1 MVTEQQRTAA
11 GPELAEGTYW
21 LRRVANSS
29 AIHPLIAPAQEDFVT
44 DVSVQPVG
52 DAARGVPTAGSMA
65 VRMLIPLVAGAAVSI
80 ASESLLTASQPDTLL
95 RGALSVAIG
104 GCLSAFGLTT
114 LLIRPLTRSRADL
127 QVRYQEAV
135 AEALR
140 DPLTGLGNHRAF
152 QEELDSQIENATRYD
167 VPVSLVLIDLD
178 EFKQIN
184 DSAGHA
190 AGDQTLASFGRLVR
204 SVLRKVDRPFR
215 IGGDEFALLL
225 PHTDAD
231 AAHIVARRLL
241 VSALQPNV
249 RDPKVKPLS
258 FSAGISSMPS
268 PATSRTELYAQ
279 ADTALHGAKRAGR
292 TEVLVFHPGTEIGA
306 TAAGAS
312 AAIAEVIEQNLLR
325 PVFQPIVDLGSGGTL
340 GYEGLIRPVPPA
352 PYADPTSLFAAAE
365 ASGHVV
371 ALDLACVETIVA
383 AAARMPKEL
392 FLSVNMSPH
401 TVEAPEFSAPIMLS
415 ILARHDFPPDRLI
428 IELTEHQ
435 PIADLERVRHKLD
448 SCRSAGIRLAADD
461 LGAGNSGLRLLSDLR
476 FDVVKVDLGL
486 IQRSSTSAPSSA
498 VVESIV
504 AFASRTG
511 ALVIG
516 EGVEHE
522 EQVAQLTELG
532 VTAAQGYLFSRPGPL
547 PDWAGETRL
556 KRAVDRQTRPAVG
569 AEDADLDA
577 WRRKIGLATPAA

>member
-1 MVTEQQRTAA
+1 M
-11 GPELAEGTYW
+11 
-21 LRRVANSS
+21 
-29 AIHPLIAPAQEDFVT
+29 
-44 DVSVQPVG
+44 
-52 DAARGVPTAGSMA
+52 
-65 VRMLIPLVAGAAVSI
+65 
-80 ASESLLTASQPDTLL
+80 
-95 RGALSVAIG
+95 
-104 GCLSAFGLTT
+104 
-114 LLIRPLTRSRADL
+114 
-127 QVRYQEAV
+127 
-135 AEALR
+135 
-140 DPLTGLGNHRAF
+140 
-152 QEELDSQIENATRYD
+152 
-167 VPVSLVLIDLD
+167 
-178 EFKQIN
+178 
-184 DSAGHA
+184 
-190 AGDQTLASFGRLVR
+190 
-204 SVLRKVDRPFR
+204 LRKVDRPFR

-258 FSAGISSMPS
+258 FSAGISSLPS

-292 TEVLVFHPGTEIGA
+292 TEVLVFQPGTEIGA
-306 TAAGAS
+306 TTAGRLGRHRRGDRAEPAATRLSADRRPRLRRDARLRGSHPPRAAGA
-312 AAIAEVIEQNLLR
+312 
-325 PVFQPIVDLGSGGTL
+325 
-340 GYEGLIRPVPPA
+340 VPDPA
-352 PYADPTSLFAAAE
+352 SLFAAAE

-371 ALDLACVETIVA
+371 ALDLACVEAIVA

-392 FLSVNMSPH
+392 FLSVNMSPR
-401 TVEAPEFSAPIMLS
+401 TIEAPEFSAPIMLN
-415 ILARHDFPPDRLI
+415 ILARHDFPPERLI

-435 PIADLERVRHKLD
+435 PIADLERVRKKFD
-448 SCRSAGIRLAADD
+448 TCRSAGIRLAADD

-556 KRAVDRQTRPAVG
+556 KRAVDRQARPALG

>member
-1 MVTEQQRTAA
+1 M
-11 GPELAEGTYW
+11 
-21 LRRVANSS
+21 
-29 AIHPLIAPAQEDFVT
+29 T
-44 DVSVQPVG
+44 DASVQPDG
-52 DAARGVPTAGSMA
+52 GTRRGVPTTASMA
-65 VRMLIPLVAGAAVSI
+65 VRMLVPLIAGAATSI
-80 ASESLLTASQPDTLL
+80 AAETLLSASVPNSLLRAV
-95 RGALSVAIG
+95 AAIG
-104 GCLSAFGLTT
+104 IGTGLSALGLATM
-114 LLIRPLTRSRADL
+114 LIRPLTQSRADL

-135 AEALR
+135 ADALR

-152 QEELDSQIENATRYD
+152 QEELDSQIESATRYD
-167 VPVSLVLIDLD
+167 VPVALVLIDLD

-190 AGDQTLASFGRLVR
+190 VGDQTLAAFGRLVG

-215 IGGDEFALLL
+215 IGGDEFAILL

-241 VSALQPNV
+241 VSSLQPNV

-258 FSAGISSMPS
+258 FSAGISSLPS
-268 PATSRTELYAQ
+268 PATTRTQLYTQ
-279 ADTALHGAKRAGR
+279 ADTALHAAKHGGR
-292 TEVLVFHPGTEIGA
+292 TEILVFDPEAQI
-306 TAAGAS
+306 AASAASTS

-325 PVFQPIVDLGSGGTL
+325 PVFQPIVNLATGATL
-340 GYEGLIRPVPPA
+340 GYEGLIRPIPPA
-352 PYADPTSLFAAAE
+352 PYPDPTSMFWAAE
-365 ASGHVV
+365 QSGHVV
-371 ALDLACVETIVA
+371 PLDLACMETIVA
-383 AAARMPKEL
+383 AAAKMPKEL
-392 FLSVNMSPH
+392 FLSVNMSPR
-401 TVEAPEFSAPIMLS
+401 TIESPEFSAPAMLN
-415 ILARHDFPPDRLI
+415 ILARYDFPPERLV

-435 PIADLERVRHKLD
+435 PIDDLERVRSKLAT
-448 SCRSAGIRLAADD
+448 CRTAGIRLAADD
-461 LGAGNSGLRLLSDLR
+461 LGSGNSGLKLLSDLH

-486 IQRSSTSAPSSA
+486 IQRSSTSGPSSA

-511 ALVIG
+511 ALIIG

-547 PDWAGETRL
+547 PDWAGEMRL
-556 KRAVDRQTRPAVG
+556 KRAADRQPRPVVS
-569 AEDADLDA
+569 DADPDLDA

>member
-1 MVTEQQRTAA
+1 M
-11 GPELAEGTYW
+11 
-21 LRRVANSS
+21 
-29 AIHPLIAPAQEDFVT
+29 T
-44 DVSVQPVG
+44 DVSAQPEG
-52 DAARGVPTAGSMA
+52 SAKSGVPSTASMA
-65 VRMLIPLVAGAAVSI
+65 VRMLIPLIAGAAASI
-80 ASESLLTASQPDTLL
+80 AAMTLL
-95 RGALSVAIG
+95 APSVPNSLVRAAAAIG
-104 GCLSAFGLTT
+104 IGACLSAFGLAVM
-114 LLIRPLTRSRADL
+114 LIRPLTRSRADL

-152 QEELDSQIENATRYD
+152 QEELDSQIESATRYD
-167 VPVSLVLIDLD
+167 VPVALVLIDLD

-184 DSAGHA
+184 DSAGHGV
-190 AGDQTLASFGRLVR
+190 GDQTLASFGRLVG

-215 IGGDEFALLL
+215 IGGDEFAILL
-225 PHTDAD
+225 PHTDAN

-258 FSAGISSMPS
+258 FSAGISSLPN
-268 PATSRTELYAQ
+268 PATSRNQLYTQ
-279 ADTALHGAKRAGR
+279 ADTALHAAKRAGR
-292 TEVLVFHPGTEIGA
+292 TEVLVFDEGKATGA
-306 TAAGAS
+306 TAASTS
-312 AAIAEVIEQNLLR
+312 AAIAEVIGQNLLR
-325 PVFQPIVDLGSGGTL
+325 PVFQPIVDLATGGTL
-340 GYEGLIRPVPPA
+340 GYEGLIRPVPPE
-352 PYADPTSLFAAAE
+352 PYADPVSLFAAAE

-371 ALDLACVETIVA
+371 PLDLACVEAIVA

-392 FLSVNMSPH
+392 FLSVNMSPR
-401 TVEAPEFSAPIMLS
+401 TIEAPEFSAPVMLN
-415 ILARHDFPPDRLI
+415 ILARYDFPPDRLI
-428 IELTEHQ
+428 IELTERQ
-435 PIADLERVRHKLD
+435 PIADLERVRHILD
-448 SCRSAGIRLAADD
+448 TCRSAGIRLAADD
-461 LGAGNSGLRLLSDLR
+461 LGSGNSGLKLLSDLR

-532 VTAAQGYLFSRPGPL
+532 VTAAQGFLFSRPGPL
-547 PDWAGETRL
+547 PDWAGEMRL
-556 KRAVDRQTRPAVG
+556 KRAVDRQTRPVTG
-569 AEDADLDA
+569 EVDGDLDA

>member
-1 MVTEQQRTAA
+1 MTDASVR
-11 GPELAEGTYW
+11 PEGSTK
-21 LRRVANSS
+21 VG
-29 AIHPLIAPAQEDFVT
+29 IPTPA
-44 DVSVQPVG
+44 
-52 DAARGVPTAGSMA
+52 SMA
-65 VRMLIPLVAGAAVSI
+65 ARMLIPLAAGATVSI
-80 ASESLLTASQPDTLL
+80 AAESLLSATLPNGLVRASIGIGIGTC
-95 RGALSVAIG
+95 LSVV
-104 GCLSAFGLTT
+104 GLAVM
-114 LLIRPLTRSRADL
+114 LIRPLTRSRADL
-127 QVRYQEAV
+127 QVRYQEAM
-135 AEALR
+135 ADALR

-152 QEELDSQIENATRYD
+152 QEELDSQIETATRYD
-167 VPVSLVLIDLD
+167 VPVALVLIDLD

-190 AGDQTLASFGRLVR
+190 VGDQTLASFGKLVG

-225 PHTDAD
+225 PHTDAE

-249 RDPKVKPLS
+249 RDPKIKPLS
-258 FSAGISSMPS
+258 FSAGVSSLPD
-268 PATSRTELYAQ
+268 PATSRGELYMQ
-279 ADTALHGAKRAGR
+279 ADTALHAAKRAGR
-292 TEVLVFHPGTEIGA
+292 TEVLVFDPGAEIA
-306 TAAGAS
+306 TTAASTS
-312 AAIAEVIEQNLLR
+312 AAIAEVIEQRLLR
-325 PVFQPIVDLGSGGTL
+325 PVFQPIVDLATGGTL

-365 ASGHVV
+365 ESGHVV
-371 ALDLACVETIVA
+371 SLDLACVEVIVA

-392 FLSVNMSPH
+392 FLSVNMSPR
-401 TVEAPEFSAPIMLS
+401 TIEAPEFSAPTMLN
-415 ILARHDFPPDRLI
+415 ILARYDFPPDRVI

-435 PIADLERVRHKLD
+435 PIADLERVRHKLG
-448 SCRSAGIRLAADD
+448 SCRKAGMRMAADD
-461 LGAGNSGLRLLSDLR
+461 LGAGNSGLKLLSDLH

-516 EGVEHE
+516 EGVERE
-522 EQVAQLTELG
+522 EQVEQLTQLG

-547 PDWAGETRL
+547 PDWAGEIRL
-556 KRAVDRQTRPAVG
+556 KRAADQQTRPVAG
-569 AEDADLDA
+569 DRDGDPDLDA
-577 WRRKIGLATPAA
+577 WRRKIGLASPAA

>member
-1 MVTEQQRTAA
+1 M
-11 GPELAEGTYW
+11 
-21 LRRVANSS
+21 
-29 AIHPLIAPAQEDFVT
+29 T
-44 DVSVQPVG
+44 DASVQPEG
-52 DAARGVPTAGSMA
+52 STTRSVPTTASMA
-65 VRMLIPLVAGAAVSI
+65 VRMLIPLIAGAAVSI
-80 ASESLLTASQPDTLL
+80 AAVSLLTASVPHSLV
-95 RGALSVAIG
+95 RAVMAIG
-104 GCLSAFGLTT
+104 IGACLSAFGLATM
-114 LLIRPLTRSRADL
+114 LIRPLTRSRADL
-127 QVRYQEAV
+127 QVRYQEAI
-135 AEALR
+135 ADALR
-140 DPLTGLGNHRAF
+140 DALTGLGNHRAF
-152 QEELDSQIENATRYD
+152 QEELDSQVENATRYD

-190 AGDQTLASFGRLVR
+190 IGDQTLASFGRLVG

-215 IGGDEFALLL
+215 IGGDEFAILL

-258 FSAGISSMPS
+258 FSAGISSLPS
-268 PATSRTELYAQ
+268 PAMSRTQLYTQ
-279 ADTALHGAKRAGR
+279 ADTALHAAKHAGR
-292 TEVLVFHPGTEIGA
+292 TEVLVFDPDEEITA
-306 TAAGAS
+306 TAASTS

-325 PVFQPIVDLGSGGTL
+325 PVFQPIVNLATGGTL

-352 PYADPTSLFAAAE
+352 PYADPASLFAAAE

-371 ALDLACVETIVA
+371 PLDLACVEVIVA
-383 AAARMPKEL
+383 AAAKLPKDL
-392 FLSVNMSPH
+392 FLSVNMSPR
-401 TVEAPEFSAPIMLS
+401 TIEAPEFSVPVMLN

-428 IELTEHQ
+428 IELTERQ
-435 PIADLERVRHKLD
+435 PIADLDRVRHKLD
-448 SCRSAGIRLAADD
+448 ACRKAGMRMAADD

-486 IQRSSTSAPSSA
+486 VQRSSPGARSSA

-522 EQVAQLTELG
+522 EQVRQLTGLG

-547 PDWAGETRL
+547 PDWAGEMRL
-556 KRAVDRQTRPAVG
+556 KRAADRQTRTVASD
-569 AEDADLDA
+569 EDPDLDA

>member
-1 MVTEQQRTAA
+1 LVSDASVPPDGGTGKGVLSTA
-11 GPELAEGTYW
+11 
-21 LRRVANSS
+21 
-29 AIHPLIAPAQEDFVT
+29 
-44 DVSVQPVG
+44 
-52 DAARGVPTAGSMA
+52 SMA
-65 VRMLIPLVAGAAVSI
+65 VRLLVPLVAGATVSI
-80 ASESLLTASQPDTLL
+80 AADSFLTDVQPNSLLRA
-95 RGALSVAIG
+95 AIAIG
-104 GCLSAFGLTT
+104 IGASLTAIGLATM
-114 LLIRPLTRSRADL
+114 LIGPLTRSRAAL

-135 AEALR
+135 ADALR

-152 QEELDSQIENATRYD
+152 QEELDAQIESATRYS

-190 AGDQTLASFGRLVR
+190 TGDQTLAWFGKLVG

-241 VSALQPNV
+241 VSSLQPNV

-258 FSAGISSMPS
+258 FSAGVSSLPT
-268 PATSRTELYAQ
+268 PASSRTELYTQ
-279 ADTALHGAKRAGR
+279 ADTALHAAKRSGR
-292 TEVLVFHPGTEIGA
+292 TEVVVFEPGTEVGA
-306 TAAGAS
+306 TPAGTS
-312 AAIAEVIEQNLLR
+312 AAIAEVIELSLLR
-325 PVFQPIVDLGSGGTL
+325 PVYQPIVNLATGGTL
-340 GYEGLIRPVPPA
+340 GYEGLIRPTPPA
-352 PYADPTSLFAAAE
+352 PYPDPASLFAAAE

-371 ALDLACVETIVA
+371 PLDLACVEVIVA
-383 AAARMPKEL
+383 AAAKMPKEL
-392 FLSVNMSPH
+392 FLSVNMSPR
-401 TVEAPEFSAPIMLS
+401 TIEAPEFSAPAMLN
-415 ILARHDFPPDRLI
+415 ILARYDFPPDRLV

-448 SCRSAGIRLAADD
+448 TCRSAGIRLAADD

-516 EGVEHE
+516 EGVEQE
-522 EQVAQLTELG
+522 EQVVQLMQLG

-547 PDWAGETRL
+547 PDWAGEMRL
-556 KRAVDRQTRPAVG
+556 KRAADRQTRPIEA
-569 AEDADLDA
+569 ADDSDLDN
-577 WRRKIGLATPAA
+577 WRRKIGLATPSA

>member
-1 MVTEQQRTAA
+1 
-11 GPELAEGTYW
+11 
-21 LRRVANSS
+21 
-29 AIHPLIAPAQEDFVT
+29 VT
-44 DVSVQPVG
+44 DSSVQPDG
-52 DAARGVPTAGSMA
+52 GTKRGVPTAASMA
-65 VRMLIPLVAGAAVSI
+65 VRMLIPLIAGAAASI
-80 ASESLLTASQPDTLL
+80 AAETLLSPSVPNSLLRAVLAIGIGT
-95 RGALSVAIG
+95 ALSAVSLA
-104 GCLSAFGLTT
+104 TM
-114 LLIRPLTRSRADL
+114 LILPLTRSRADL

-135 AEALR
+135 ADALR

-152 QEELDSQIENATRYD
+152 QEELDTQIENATRYD
-167 VPVSLVLIDLD
+167 VPVALVLIDLD

-184 DSAGHA
+184 DTAGHA
-190 AGDQTLASFGRLVR
+190 VGDQTLAAFGRLVG

-215 IGGDEFALLL
+215 IGGDEFAILL
-225 PHTDAD
+225 PHTDSD

-241 VSALQPNV
+241 VSSLQPNV

-258 FSAGISSMPS
+258 FSAGISSLPS
-268 PATSRTELYAQ
+268 AATTRTQLYTQ
-279 ADTALHGAKRAGR
+279 ADTALHAAKHGGR
-292 TEVLVFHPGTEIGA
+292 TEVLVFDPEAQIPA
-306 TAAGAS
+306 SAASTS

-325 PVFQPIVDLGSGGTL
+325 PVFQPIVNLATGGTL

-352 PYADPTSLFAAAE
+352 PYADPASLFAAAE

-371 ALDLACVETIVA
+371 PLDLACVEVIVA
-383 AAARMPKEL
+383 AAAKLPREL
-392 FLSVNMSPH
+392 FLSVNMSPR
-401 TVEAPEFSAPIMLS
+401 TVEAPEFSAPAMLN
-415 ILARHDFPPDRLI
+415 ILARYDFPPERLI

-448 SCRSAGIRLAADD
+448 ACRSAGMRMAADD
-461 LGAGNSGLRLLSDLR
+461 LGAGNSGLKLLSDLH

-486 IQRSSTSAPSSA
+486 IQRSSTSGPSSA

-547 PDWAGETRL
+547 PDWAGEMRL
-556 KRAVDRQTRPAVG
+556 MRAADRQTRPVAG
-569 AEDADLDA
+569 DEDPDLDA

>member
-1 MVTEQQRTAA
+1 M
-11 GPELAEGTYW
+11 
-21 LRRVANSS
+21 
-29 AIHPLIAPAQEDFVT
+29 T
-44 DVSVQPVG
+44 DSSVQPEG
-52 DAARGVPTAGSMA
+52 GTKRGVPTAASMA
-65 VRMLIPLVAGAAVSI
+65 VRMLIPLIAGAAASI
-80 ASESLLTASQPDTLL
+80 AAETLLSPSVPNSLLRAVL
-95 RGALSVAIG
+95 AIG
-104 GCLSAFGLTT
+104 IGTGLSAVSLATM
-114 LLIRPLTRSRADL
+114 LILPLTRSRADL

-135 AEALR
+135 ADALR

-152 QEELDSQIENATRYD
+152 QEELDTQIENATRYD
-167 VPVSLVLIDLD
+167 VPVALVLIDLD

-184 DSAGHA
+184 DTAGHA
-190 AGDQTLASFGRLVR
+190 VGDQTLAAFGRLVG

-215 IGGDEFALLL
+215 IGGDEFAILL

-241 VSALQPNV
+241 VSSLQPNV

-258 FSAGISSMPS
+258 FSAGISSLPS
-268 PATSRTELYAQ
+268 PATTRTQLYTQ
-279 ADTALHGAKRAGR
+279 ADTALHAAKHGGR
-292 TEVLVFHPGTEIGA
+292 TEVLVFDPEAQI
-306 TAAGAS
+306 AASAASTS

-325 PVFQPIVDLGSGGTL
+325 PVFQPIVNLATGGTL

-352 PYADPTSLFAAAE
+352 PYADPASLFAAAE

-371 ALDLACVETIVA
+371 PLDLACVEVIVA
-383 AAARMPKEL
+383 AAAKLPREL
-392 FLSVNMSPH
+392 FLSVNMSPR
-401 TVEAPEFSAPIMLS
+401 TVEAPEFSAPAMLN
-415 ILARHDFPPDRLI
+415 ILARYDFPPERLI

-448 SCRSAGIRLAADD
+448 ACRSAGMRMAADD
-461 LGAGNSGLRLLSDLR
+461 LGAGNSGLKLLSDLH

-486 IQRSSTSAPSSA
+486 IQRSSTSGPSSA

-547 PDWAGETRL
+547 PDWAGEMRL
-556 KRAVDRQTRPAVG
+556 MRAADRQTRPVAG
-569 AEDADLDA
+569 DEDPDLDA